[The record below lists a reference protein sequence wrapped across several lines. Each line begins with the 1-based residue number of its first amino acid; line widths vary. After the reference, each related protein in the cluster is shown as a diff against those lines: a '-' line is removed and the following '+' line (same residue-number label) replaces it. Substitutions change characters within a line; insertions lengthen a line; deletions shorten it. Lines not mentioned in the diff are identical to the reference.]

1 MSNIR
6 WIWAR
11 SPVIEELHG
20 GRRGTFAADCLEPVV
35 LTILIL
41 DSGNRL
47 GDEEFFMLSDG
58 LGVEGTFILIVDGV
72 CVERWEK
79 YSSDV
84 CGWMTC
90 RATERYKINK
100 PWLSDA

>member
-11 SPVIEELHG
+11 NPVIEELHG
-20 GRRGTFAADCLEPVV
+20 GRRGVSAAGCLKPVV

-47 GDEEFFMLSDG
+47 GDEELFMLSDG
-58 LGVEGTFILIVDGV
+58 LGDEETFILIVDVV

-79 YSSDV
+79 
-84 CGWMTC
+84 
-90 RATERYKINK
+90 
-100 PWLSDA
+100 

>member
-20 GRRGTFAADCLEPVV
+20 GRRGTFAAGCLEPVV
-35 LTILIL
+35 LAILIL

-58 LGVEGTFILIVDGV
+58 LGDEETFIFIVDV
-72 CVERWEK
+72 MCVERWEK
-79 YSSDV
+79 
-84 CGWMTC
+84 
-90 RATERYKINK
+90 
-100 PWLSDA
+100 